1 MLVLLN
7 KSMGLKERIKNARV
21 AAKLTQEELA
31 SAVGKTRNSVAQW
44 ESGVSHPRPNTL
56 GEIAKALNVST
67 DWLLTGI
74 QSNGSG
80 TQIFQ
85 ADNRV
90 NDVIPANV
98 ELPSRQYMPQDVPV
112 MGTAACSADHGSFK
126 LDASIIDYVRRPP
139 GLLTTKDVYA
149 LYVEGDS
156 MEPRFTAGDL
166 VFVHPRKPVRIG
178 DSVVVQIAKS
188 ENEPIEAMIAVLSK
202 RTSHEVFLQKYNP
215 NKIIHFDNANIVA
228 IHKILE
234 MTELFGL

>member
-1 MLVLLN
+1 MEEI
-7 KSMGLKERIKNARV
+7 GEILKRYRL
-21 AAKLTQEELA
+21 AAKLTQKNVADALGVNRVSVTQWENGSAKPNIERLGELA
-31 SAVGKTRNSVAQW
+31 KLF
-44 ESGVSHPRPNTL
+44 GVP
-56 GEIAKALNVST
+56 IDA
-67 DWLLTGI
+67 LLTGTPLNTVI
-74 QSNGSG
+74 PTAN
-80 TQIFQ
+80 IK
-85 ADNRV
+85 
-90 NDVIPANV
+90 NDVIPADV
-98 ELPSRQYMPQDVPV
+98 GLPPRQYMPQDVPV
-112 MGTAACSADHGSFK
+112 MGTAACNADHGSFK

-139 GLLTTKDVYA
+139 GLLSTKDVYA

-215 NKIIHFDNANIVA
+215 NKIIHFDNKNIVA

>member
-1 MLVLLN
+1 MEEI
-7 KSMGLKERIKNARV
+7 GEILKRYRRAAHLTQKNVADALGVNRVSVTQWENGSAKPNIERLGEL
-21 AAKLTQEELA
+21 AKLF
-31 SAVGKTRNSVAQW
+31 
-44 ESGVSHPRPNTL
+44 GVP
-56 GEIAKALNVST
+56 IDA
-67 DWLLTGI
+67 LLTGTPLNTVI
-74 QSNGSG
+74 PTAN
-80 TQIFQ
+80 IK
-85 ADNRV
+85 
-90 NDVIPANV
+90 NDVIPADV
-98 ELPSRQYMPQDVPV
+98 GLPPRQYMPQDVPV
-112 MGTAACSADHGSFK
+112 MGTAACNADHGSFK

-139 GLLTTKDVYA
+139 GLLSTKDVYA

-215 NKIIHFDNANIVA
+215 NQIIHFDNKNIVA

-234 MTELFGL
+234 MAELFGL

>member
-1 MLVLLN
+1 MEEIG
-7 KSMGLKERIKNARV
+7 KILKRYRRAAHLTQKNVADALGVNRVSVTQWENGSAKPNIERLGEL
-21 AAKLTQEELA
+21 AKLF
-31 SAVGKTRNSVAQW
+31 
-44 ESGVSHPRPNTL
+44 GVP
-56 GEIAKALNVST
+56 T
-67 DWLLTGI
+67 DALLTGTPLNTVI
-74 QSNGSG
+74 PTAN
-80 TQIFQ
+80 IK
-85 ADNRV
+85 

-112 MGTAACSADHGSFK
+112 MGTAACNADHGSFK

-215 NKIIHFDNANIVA
+215 NQIIHFDNKNIVA

-234 MTELFGL
+234 MAELFGL

>member
-1 MLVLLN
+1 MEEI
-7 KSMGLKERIKNARV
+7 GEILKRYRL
-21 AAKLTQEELA
+21 AAKLTQKKVADALGVNRVSVTQWENGSAKPSIERLAELA
-31 SAVGKTRNSVAQW
+31 KLFG
-44 ESGVSHPRPNTL
+44 
-56 GEIAKALNVST
+56 VST
-67 DWLLTGI
+67 DALLTGTPLNTVI
-74 QSNGSG
+74 PTAN
-80 TQIFQ
+80 IK
-85 ADNRV
+85 

-112 MGTAACSADHGSFK
+112 MGTAACNADHGSFK

>member
-1 MLVLLN
+1 MEEI
-7 KSMGLKERIKNARV
+7 GEILKRYRL
-21 AAKLTQEELA
+21 AAKLTQKKVADALGVNRVSVTQWENGSAKPSIERLAELA
-31 SAVGKTRNSVAQW
+31 KLFG
-44 ESGVSHPRPNTL
+44 
-56 GEIAKALNVST
+56 VST
-67 DWLLTGI
+67 DALLTGTPLNTVI
-74 QSNGSG
+74 PIANKK
-80 TQIFQ
+80 
-85 ADNRV
+85 

-112 MGTAACSADHGSFK
+112 MGTAACNADHGSFK

>member
-1 MLVLLN
+1 MEEI
-7 KSMGLKERIKNARV
+7 GEILKRYRRAAHLTQKNVADALGVNRVSVTQWENGDAKPSIERIAEL
-21 AAKLTQEELA
+21 AKLF
-31 SAVGKTRNSVAQW
+31 G
-44 ESGVSHPRPNTL
+44 
-56 GEIAKALNVST
+56 VST
-67 DWLLTGI
+67 DAILTGTPLNTALPI
-74 QSNGSG
+74 ANKK
-80 TQIFQ
+80 
-85 ADNRV
+85 

-112 MGTAACSADHGSFK
+112 MGTAACNADHGSFK
-126 LDASIIDYVRRPP
+126 LDSSIIDYARRPP
-139 GLLTTKDVYA
+139 GLLTAKDVYA

-215 NKIIHFDNANIVA
+215 NKIISFDNKNIVA
-228 IHKILE
+228 IHKILQ
-234 MTELFGL
+234 MAELFGL

>member
-1 MLVLLN
+1 MEEI
-7 KSMGLKERIKNARV
+7 GEILKRYRL
-21 AAKLTQEELA
+21 AAKLTQKKVADALGVNRVSVTQWENGSAKPSIERLAELA
-31 SAVGKTRNSVAQW
+31 KLFG
-44 ESGVSHPRPNTL
+44 
-56 GEIAKALNVST
+56 VST
-67 DWLLTGI
+67 DALLTGTPLNTVI
-74 QSNGSG
+74 PTAN
-80 TQIFQ
+80 IK
-85 ADNRV
+85 

-98 ELPSRQYMPQDVPV
+98 GLPPREYMPQDVPV
-112 MGTAACSADHGSFK
+112 MGTAACNADHGSFK
-126 LDASIIDYVRRPP
+126 LDASSIDYVRRPP
-139 GLLTTKDVYA
+139 GLLTTKEVYA

>member
-1 MLVLLN
+1 MEEIG
-7 KSMGLKERIKNARV
+7 KILKRYRRAAHLTQKNVADALGVNRVSVTQWENGSAKPNIERLGEL
-21 AAKLTQEELA
+21 AKLF
-31 SAVGKTRNSVAQW
+31 
-44 ESGVSHPRPNTL
+44 GVP
-56 GEIAKALNVST
+56 IDA
-67 DWLLTGI
+67 LLTGTPLNTVI
-74 QSNGSG
+74 PTAN
-80 TQIFQ
+80 IK
-85 ADNRV
+85 
-90 NDVIPANV
+90 NDVIPADV
-98 ELPSRQYMPQDVPV
+98 GLPPRQYMPQDVPV
-112 MGTAACSADHGSFK
+112 MGTAACNADHGSFK

>member
-1 MLVLLN
+1 MEEI
-7 KSMGLKERIKNARV
+7 GEILKRYRL
-21 AAKLTQEELA
+21 AAKLTQKKVADALGVNRVSVTQWENGSAKPSIERLAELA
-31 SAVGKTRNSVAQW
+31 KLFG
-44 ESGVSHPRPNTL
+44 
-56 GEIAKALNVST
+56 VST
-67 DWLLTGI
+67 DALLTGTPLNTVI
-74 QSNGSG
+74 PTAN
-80 TQIFQ
+80 IK
-85 ADNRV
+85 
-90 NDVIPANV
+90 NDVRPADV
-98 ELPSRQYMPQDVPV
+98 GLPPRQYMPQDVPV
-112 MGTAACSADHGSFK
+112 MGTAACNADHGSFK
-126 LDASIIDYVRRPP
+126 LDSSIIDYVRRPP

-215 NKIIHFDNANIVA
+215 NKIIHFDNKNIVA

-234 MTELFGL
+234 MAELFGL

>member
-1 MLVLLN
+1 MEEIGEILKRYRRAAHLTQ
-7 KSMGLKERIKNARV
+7 KSVADALGVNRVSVTQWENGSAKPNIERLGEL
-21 AAKLTQEELA
+21 AKLF
-31 SAVGKTRNSVAQW
+31 
-44 ESGVSHPRPNTL
+44 GVP
-56 GEIAKALNVST
+56 T
-67 DWLLTGI
+67 DALLTGAPLNTVI
-74 QSNGSG
+74 PTAN
-80 TQIFQ
+80 IK
-85 ADNRV
+85 

-112 MGTAACSADHGSFK
+112 MGTAACNADHGSFK

-139 GLLTTKDVYA
+139 GLLSTKDVYA

-188 ENEPIEAMIAVLSK
+188 ENEPIEAMIAVLAK

-215 NKIIHFDNANIVA
+215 NKVIHFDNKNIVA

-234 MTELFGL
+234 MAELFGL

>member
-1 MLVLLN
+1 MEEI
-7 KSMGLKERIKNARV
+7 GEILKRYRL
-21 AAKLTQEELA
+21 AAKLTQKKVADALGVNRVSVTQWENGSAKPSIERLAELA
-31 SAVGKTRNSVAQW
+31 KLFG
-44 ESGVSHPRPNTL
+44 
-56 GEIAKALNVST
+56 VST
-67 DWLLTGI
+67 DTLLTGTPLNTVI
-74 QSNGSG
+74 PTAN
-80 TQIFQ
+80 IK
-85 ADNRV
+85 

-98 ELPSRQYMPQDVPV
+98 ELPPRQYMPQDVPV
-112 MGTAACSADHGSFK
+112 MGTAACNADHGSFK

>member
-1 MLVLLN
+1 MEEI
-7 KSMGLKERIKNARV
+7 GEILKRYRL
-21 AAKLTQEELA
+21 AAKLTQKKVADALGVNRVSVTQWENGSAKPSIERLAELA
-31 SAVGKTRNSVAQW
+31 KLFG
-44 ESGVSHPRPNTL
+44 
-56 GEIAKALNVST
+56 VST
-67 DWLLTGI
+67 DALLTGTPLNTVI
-74 QSNGSG
+74 PTAN
-80 TQIFQ
+80 IK
-85 ADNRV
+85 

-98 ELPSRQYMPQDVPV
+98 GLPPREYMPQDVPV
-112 MGTAACSADHGSFK
+112 MGTAACNADHGSFK

>member
-1 MLVLLN
+1 MEEI
-7 KSMGLKERIKNARV
+7 GEILKRYRRAAHLTQKNVADALGVNRVSVTQWENGSAKPNIERLGEL
-21 AAKLTQEELA
+21 AKLF
-31 SAVGKTRNSVAQW
+31 
-44 ESGVSHPRPNTL
+44 GVP
-56 GEIAKALNVST
+56 IDA
-67 DWLLTGI
+67 LLTGTPLNTVI
-74 QSNGSG
+74 PTAN
-80 TQIFQ
+80 IK
-85 ADNRV
+85 
-90 NDVIPANV
+90 NDVIPADV
-98 ELPSRQYMPQDVPV
+98 GLPPRQYMPQDVPV
-112 MGTAACSADHGSFK
+112 MGTAACNADHGSFK

-215 NKIIHFDNANIVA
+215 NQIIHFDNKNIVA

-234 MTELFGL
+234 MAELFGL